1 MSSMDPIP
9 GCRQSYGEQERT
21 ALLEAFDSG
30 RIARGPRV
38 KAFEAALGRRLR
50 ASHGVVCANGT
61 AALELALRALG
72 IGPGDEVLVPTLS
85 WLASASAIRVLG
97 ADPVFVDIDPITHNV
112 TPETVERAWT
122 PRAKALIAVDMAGVP
137 CDLAG
142 LRASADSRGAYL
154 IEDAA
159 HALGA
164 HHPDG
169 LPVGGDGYAHATT
182 FSFHPAKTITTGE
195 GGLVT
200 TPDAELAGRLARM
213 RSGGLTRDFE
223 ASRGPWDYQSEDV
236 GSNLHMTELQA
247 ALGLAQLERINALVE
262 RRRSAGLALLD
273 GLQDVPG
280 LILPQH
286 PPGSCW
292 NLFLCELDVEG
303 SPEGLR
309 DRVVARLHKAGI
321 GAHVHYPLLH
331 RQPVFDARSY
341 EPQLPVAV
349 RYFERTFTLPLFPD
363 LTSADIVRIVQA
375 TRAAIDAEC
384 AAPSH

>member
-1 MSSMDPIP
+1 MPDLDPIP
-9 GCRQSYGEQERT
+9 GCKQSYGKAERA

-38 KAFEAALGRRLR
+38 KAFEAALCSRLG
-50 ASHGVVCANGT
+50 ASHGVVCSNGT
-61 AALELALRALG
+61 TALELALRALG

-97 ADPVFVDIDPITHNV
+97 AEPVFVDIDPVTHNV
-112 TPETVERAWT
+112 SPATVERAWT

-137 CDLAG
+137 CDLEG
-142 LRASADSRGAYL
+142 LRSSADSHGAYL

-164 HHPDG
+164 AHANG
-169 LPVGGDGYAHATT
+169 LPVGGDGHAHATT

-200 TPDAELAGRLARM
+200 TPDPELADRMARM

-223 ASRGPWDYQSEDV
+223 ASRGSWDYLSEDL

-247 ALGLAQLERINALVE
+247 ALGLAQLERMDELVA
-262 RRRSAGLALLD
+262 RRQSAGLALMD
-273 GLQDVPG
+273 GLAGVPG
-280 LILPQH
+280 LLLPQH
-286 PPGSCW
+286 PSGSSW
-292 NLFLCELDVEG
+292 NLFLCEIENQTDR
-303 SPEGLR
+303 EGLR
-309 DRVVARLHKAGI
+309 DRVVQRLQRAGI
-321 GAHVHYPLLH
+321 GVHVHYPLLH
-331 RQPVFDARSY
+331 RQPVFGATAY
-341 EPQLPVAV
+341 ESELPSAV
-349 RYFERTFTLPLFPD
+349 RYFDRTFTLPLFPD
-363 LTSADIVRIVQA
+363 LTSAEIQRIVRETQ
-375 TRAAIDAEC
+375 AAIDAEC